1 MKTYAEIVREDRRL
15 AILRFLS
22 EDNDYAIN
30 DSVMQKALEQLGHS
44 VSRDVLRADF
54 ASLQEL
60 GLLSVDYVL
69 DGKVHLAKITGR
81 GLDVAAGRSVVP
93 GVSRP
98 RPE

>member
-69 DGKVHLAKITGR
+69 DGKVHLAKIT
-81 GLDVAAGRSVVP
+81 
-93 GVSRP
+93 
-98 RPE
+98 